1 MVQSL
6 LLTAL
11 TLIPFIMSL
20 ENNIPMNRL
29 DKPKTYQNP
38 AFYSH
43 NHMTYLSQNK
53 YNKEYNSNEF
63 QTKRRLKKKKKSGS
77 GSGSVSGSK
86 SSGSVSGSTSSG
98 SGSGSTSKVVL
109 VVVVNQVVLVVVVN
123 QVVLVVVVH
132 QMIQDPPKHHGQQKH
147 HG

>member
-1 MVQSL
+1 MSNIKAYTMVQSL

-86 SSGSVSGSTSSG
+86 SSGSVSGST
-98 SGSGSTSKVVL
+98 
-109 VVVVNQVVLVVVVN
+109 NQWFW
-123 QVVLVVVVH
+123 
-132 QMIQDPPKHHGQQKH
+132 
-147 HG
+147 